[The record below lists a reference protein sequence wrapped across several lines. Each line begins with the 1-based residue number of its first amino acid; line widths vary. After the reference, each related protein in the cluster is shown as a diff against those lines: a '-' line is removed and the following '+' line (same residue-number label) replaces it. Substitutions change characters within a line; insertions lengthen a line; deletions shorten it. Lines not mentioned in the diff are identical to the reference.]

1 MTVIDGP
8 DPTVTPAITTGNY
21 EALVLLN
28 ITSSQVPAVYGTL
41 AHTAMLNDFVRKLK
55 GTEWPAG
62 QLVNLSW
69 IDHPFPINKKL
80 QGVQTTIS
88 GTNVAF
94 MMSLAWLM
102 ISDSLI

>member
-1 MTVIDGP
+1 VF
-8 DPTVTPAITTGNY
+8 
-21 EALVLLN
+21 
-28 ITSSQVPAVYGTL
+28 GTL
-41 AHTAMLNDFVRKLK
+41 AHTAMLNDFLTAMGLLQDKRVDL
-55 GTEWPAG
+55 T
-62 QLVNLSW
+62 W